1 MLSVPE
7 FKQAFRR
14 LNIILSNEE
23 IRELISALDQDG
35 DGQVSYE
42 EFLRMCGKDI
52 FGLIFTPEQLEEQL
66 RKTFA
71 LFDKD
76 RSGYIDEGELEY
88 VFKCLGRPFDPKSA
102 KSVLAKFD
110 EDKDGKISFEEFK
123 VLIN

>member
-1 MLSVPE
+1 MPE

-14 LNIILSNEE
+14 LNIILTNGE
-23 IRELISALDQDG
+23 IRELIGALDQDG
-35 DGQVSYE
+35 DGQVSYK

-52 FGLIFTPEQLEEQL
+52 FTLIFTPEQLEEQM

-76 RSGYIDEGELEY
+76 HSGFIDEGELEY
-88 VFKCLGRPFDPKSA
+88 VFNCLGRPYDPKSA
-102 KSVLAKFD
+102 KSVVAKFD
-110 EDKDGKISFEEFK
+110 KDKDGKINFEEFK